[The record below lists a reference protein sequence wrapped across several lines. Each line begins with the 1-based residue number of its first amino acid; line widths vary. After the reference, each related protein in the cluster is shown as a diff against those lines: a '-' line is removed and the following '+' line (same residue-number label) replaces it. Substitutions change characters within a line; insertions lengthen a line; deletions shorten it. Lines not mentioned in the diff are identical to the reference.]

1 MASSL
6 FWPEYTFNTDRN
18 DLLYRIFSA
27 SPVHRNFSEWRFH
40 FRMPFH
46 IQNAVCNMEC
56 RFHSEDRVLVS
67 ERRFGFRILR
77 FIFSM
82 RFIFQNIAFLFQNVV
97 CVSECR
103 LLFGIAVA
111 AVCHHKRDRRRDRQT
126 DGRTDTAIAALMHS
140 IARQWL
146 CTLF

>member
-1 MASSL
+1 MQFL
-6 FWPEYTFNTDRN
+6 FQN
-18 DLLYRIFSA
+18 IA
-27 SPVHRNFSEWRFH
+27 FH
-40 FRMPFH
+40 F
-46 IQNAVCNMEC
+46 QNAVCNMEC
-56 RFHSEDRVLVS
+56 RFHSEDRVPVS

-111 AVCHHKRDRRRDRQT
+111 AVCHHTMVAHGGTDR
-126 DGRTDTAIAALMHS
+126 RTDTAL
-140 IARQWL
+140 RQ
-146 CTLF
+146 